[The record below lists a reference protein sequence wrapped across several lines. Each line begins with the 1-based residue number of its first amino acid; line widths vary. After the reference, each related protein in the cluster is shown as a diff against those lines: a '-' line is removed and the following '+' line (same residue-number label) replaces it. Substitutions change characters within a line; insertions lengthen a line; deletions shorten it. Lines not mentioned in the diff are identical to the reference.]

1 VDPGG
6 DRKGIFKSNLAHIR
20 EQGIQG
26 VGDRV
31 DRMCDFFEDAS
42 KGERFYY
49 RVWPQSPFSVGFK
62 SLIEKVLDDSFI
74 VINPSA
80 SLCKFWDDTEALR
93 RHVLDSMELDGL
105 GGLRRGTVHN
115 AILRWCSGK
124 TTTVG
129 GIEDILVEIGDEQVE
144 TIKRFLKWVTYCY
157 QYNQDRMLD
166 LRPGL
171 LSVDEIDHEFVRR
184 AAYLN
189 EDLSG
194 SMITE
199 TFRFPSAEAILTV
212 DPDEILDMRNKGGG
226 LEYFHAVERGQEK
239 PSETSACLVLDALEK
254 YTGDITKTF
263 Y

>member
-1 VDPGG
+1 VDP
-6 DRKGIFKSNLAHIR
+6 
-20 EQGIQG
+20 
-26 VGDRV
+26 
-31 DRMCDFFEDAS
+31 
-42 KGERFYY
+42 
-49 RVWPQSPFSVGFK
+49 
-62 SLIEKVLDDSFI
+62 
-74 VINPSA
+74 
-80 SLCKFWDDTEALR
+80 
-93 RHVLDSMELDGL
+93 

-129 GIEDILVEIGDEQVE
+129 GIEDILVEIGDDQVE

-157 QYNQDRMLD
+157 QYNQGRMLD

-184 AAYLN
+184 VAYLN

-212 DPDEILDMRNKGGG
+212 DPDKILDMRNKGGG

-254 YTGDITKTF
+254 YTGDITKLFISEGRHILNWEVYLKACCQTERLGHWENSCLILLKKLCPHRDSH
-263 Y
+263 